1 MVNDQDCGL
10 KSSVPLAR
18 FDPNTQ
24 SLKTAQ
30 MSLPGIM
37 GDGSSECCGTWPPSG
52 MMRNGIVYPLPIL
65 VPPMNGIGSGSL
77 LPTPMRKSG
86 RGHME
91 YYLDGGNNSREKIRR
106 ALAKMI
112 ARGKS
117 PLKDVSLISGNGLWN
132 ALNEHGLKPG
142 TLSSLRFVT
151 WMMGF
156 PAGYMEP
163 PRSDLVMPSSPKS
176 PR

>member
-30 MSLPGIM
+30 MSLPEIT
-37 GDGSSECCGTWPPSG
+37 GSGSPECYGTWPPSG

-65 VPPMNGIGSGSL
+65 VPPTNGIGSGSL
-77 LPTPMRKSG
+77 LPTPVRKSG
-86 RGHME
+86 NRYMA
-91 YYLDGGNNSREKIRR
+91 YYLDGGSSSRGQIRR

-117 PLKDVSLISGNGLWN
+117 PLKDVLLISGNGLWN

-142 TLSSLRFVT
+142 TISSLRFVT

-163 PRSDLVMPSSPKS
+163 SRSDLVMRSSRKS
-176 PR
+176 RK